1 MPLTGD
7 KIKAALNQVEGQ
19 DDFAAKL
26 AKAIVDNIEIKVE
39 AVIPAGAVTVGAGMA
54 SAPSAVAISCLVSV
68 TVQ

>member
-7 KIKAALNQVEGQ
+7 KIKVALNQIKSQ
-19 DDFAAKL
+19 DDFATKL

-39 AVIPAGAVTVGAGMA
+39 AVIPTGAVTVGAGMA
-54 SAPSAVAISCLVSV
+54 SAPSVSPISCLVSV